1 MFKLCIF
8 AGTTEGRELIELLA
22 GQPVAVTACVATEYG
37 EALLTPREH
46 LTISNKRMTQE
57 EMEALFCREGF
68 DLVVDAT
75 HPYAAVVT
83 ENISA
88 ACQAAETEYLRLL
101 RGTGAAPEDAVCVPD
116 IGAAVAYLAETEGNI
131 LLTTGSKELTKYT
144 PLPDFAKRVYARVL
158 PMESS
163 LSACREAGLGPD
175 RIIAMQ
181 GPFSREMNVAT
192 LKAVSAKYM
201 VTKDTGSA
209 GGFAQKAAAAKDAG
223 AVLVVVGRPA
233 QRAGLDFCGV
243 AESICKRFH
252 LKMRPKVTLAGIG
265 PGGPEGMT
273 AEVRD
278 AIREADCLIGAKRML
293 EAAEGRARI
302 RLEAV
307 APGEIAQCIRERRDC
322 FRFTVVFSGDTG
334 FFSGVKKLLPLLEDC
349 DVKLLPGLSSLQV
362 LCARVG
368 VSYEDVVPVS
378 LHGRDADIVPD
389 VAQHRRVF
397 ALVGGADGMTKLCRT
412 LVEANLGE
420 VLVTVGERLG
430 YPEERIVAGTAM
442 EMAGQAFAPLSAA
455 LIENN
460 GAAPF
465 TPGLPDEWFQRGGG
479 ASGKIVPMTKREV
492 RAVALSQLRPTEKAI
507 CWDVGA
513 GTGSVS
519 IEIALQVRSGK
530 VYAVEKNDAALAL
543 LRENQER
550 FHVRNLEVISG
561 AAPEICQELPVPTH
575 VFIGGSS
582 GGLREIIA
590 LVLAKNPSAR
600 IVVTAVTLESIA
612 EMDSIVKYFPFTD
625 VEITAINV
633 SRSREAGDYHLM
645 TAQNPVYLFALQRQ
659 GESV

>member
-209 GGFAQKAAAAKDAG
+209 GGFAQKAAAAKDG
-223 AVLVVVGRPA
+223 GGPGRRRPSCA
-233 QRAGLDFCGV
+233 KGRAGFLRCRGV
-243 AESICKRFH
+243 YLQTVSSQDAAESY
-252 LKMRPKVTLAGIG
+252 AGGDWPRRSGGDDSRG
-265 PGGPEGMT
+265 PG
-273 AEVRD
+273 
-278 AIREADCLIGAKRML
+278 CH
-293 EAAEGRARI
+293 
-302 RLEAV
+302 
-307 APGEIAQCIRERRDC
+307 PG
-322 FRFTVVFSGDTG
+322 S
-334 FFSGVKKLLPLLEDC
+334 
-349 DVKLLPGLSSLQV
+349 
-362 LCARVG
+362 
-368 VSYEDVVPVS
+368 
-378 LHGRDADIVPD
+378 
-389 VAQHRRVF
+389 
-397 ALVGGADGMTKLCRT
+397 
-412 LVEANLGE
+412 
-420 VLVTVGERLG
+420 
-430 YPEERIVAGTAM
+430 
-442 EMAGQAFAPLSAA
+442 
-455 LIENN
+455 
-460 GAAPF
+460 
-465 TPGLPDEWFQRGGG
+465 GLPDRSETDAGG
-479 ASGKIVPMTKREV
+479 R
-492 RAVALSQLRPTEKAI
+492 
-507 CWDVGA
+507 
-513 GTGSVS
+513 
-519 IEIALQVRSGK
+519 
-530 VYAVEKNDAALAL
+530 
-543 LRENQER
+543 
-550 FHVRNLEVISG
+550 
-561 AAPEICQELPVPTH
+561 
-575 VFIGGSS
+575 
-582 GGLREIIA
+582 
-590 LVLAKNPSAR
+590 
-600 IVVTAVTLESIA
+600 
-612 EMDSIVKYFPFTD
+612 
-625 VEITAINV
+625 
-633 SRSREAGDYHLM
+633 
-645 TAQNPVYLFALQRQ
+645 
-659 GESV
+659 

>member
-1 MFKLCIF
+1 
-8 AGTTEGRELIELLA
+8 
-22 GQPVAVTACVATEYG
+22 
-37 EALLTPREH
+37 
-46 LTISNKRMTQE
+46 
-57 EMEALFCREGF
+57 
-68 DLVVDAT
+68 
-75 HPYAAVVT
+75 
-83 ENISA
+83 
-88 ACQAAETEYLRLL
+88 
-101 RGTGAAPEDAVCVPD
+101 
-116 IGAAVAYLAETEGNI
+116 
-131 LLTTGSKELTKYT
+131 
-144 PLPDFAKRVYARVL
+144 
-158 PMESS
+158 
-163 LSACREAGLGPD
+163 
-175 RIIAMQ
+175 
-181 GPFSREMNVAT
+181 
-192 LKAVSAKYM
+192 
-201 VTKDTGSA
+201 
-209 GGFAQKAAAAKDAG
+209 
-223 AVLVVVGRPA
+223 
-233 QRAGLDFCGV
+233 
-243 AESICKRFH
+243 
-252 LKMRPKVTLAGIG
+252 
-265 PGGPEGMT
+265 
-273 AEVRD
+273 
-278 AIREADCLIGAKRML
+278 ML